1 MEMSLDAG
9 RWGLDSRGST
19 STSLPVTD
27 PCGRI
32 DRSRRRQGK
41 RRDRDSGPRQ
51 LWLVGRPWIVDIRHG
66 MLGDQR
72 PATAVEYPPGVW
84 YAATAE
90 VTVSIDQQT
99 RRQAIRRL
107 SIIEGQIR
115 GLRNMVEDDA
125 YCVDVLTQISA
136 IHEALRG
143 VGKVVVRHHLET
155 CVTEGLQGDDGE
167 RRQHYDEL
175 MKLIYTLSK

>member
-1 MEMSLDAG
+1 
-9 RWGLDSRGST
+9 
-19 STSLPVTD
+19 V
-27 PCGRI
+27 
-32 DRSRRRQGK
+32 Q
-41 RRDRDSGPRQ
+41 
-51 LWLVGRPWIVDIRHG
+51 
-66 MLGDQR
+66 
-72 PATAVEYPPGVW
+72 
-84 YAATAE
+84 
-90 VTVSIDQQT
+90 VSIDEQT
-99 RRQAIRRL
+99 RKQAMRRL

-115 GLRNMVEDDA
+115 GLRKMVEDDA